1 MRTRKGVGH
10 VRRAHILPMQGKK
23 MLKQL
28 QKTIQPLPETVKR
41 LLHFL
46 AALFIRLL

>member
-1 MRTRKGVGH
+1 MRTRKGQDASVE
-10 VRRAHILPMQGKK
+10 RIFLPMQGEKK
-23 MLKQL
+23 LKQL